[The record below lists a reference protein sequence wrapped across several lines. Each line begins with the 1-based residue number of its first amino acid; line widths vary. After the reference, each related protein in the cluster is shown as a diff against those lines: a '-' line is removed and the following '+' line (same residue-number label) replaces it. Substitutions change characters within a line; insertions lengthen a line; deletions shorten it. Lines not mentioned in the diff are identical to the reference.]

1 MNKIL
6 VAVDGSE
13 GSDQALNK
21 AISLIST
28 NGEIILLAVVPDPS
42 DKTFVD
48 QDIYKKLRKKA
59 NGLIKEL
66 IEYVKSHNFNVTGL
80 VKKGDASAEIIDI
93 ANNLNVDL
101 IMLGSRGTS
110 KLRDYPFCSVAN
122 KVVQYAH
129 KPVMVVR

>member
-21 AISLIST
+21 AISLVST

-66 IEYVKSHNFNVTGL
+66 IEYVKGRCL
-80 VKKGDASAEIIDI
+80 CR
-93 ANNLNVDL
+93 NN
-101 IMLGSRGTS
+101 
-110 KLRDYPFCSVAN
+110 
-122 KVVQYAH
+122 
-129 KPVMVVR
+129 